1 MARPEKIQAVADIK
15 EQWESS
21 EAVFLAE
28 FSGLTVAEQQ
38 ALRRGLREG
47 GAEYKVVKMTL
58 ARRAADELK
67 VTTEVTELLIGPT
80 ALAFAE
86 DPATAAKALDTF
98 AKDHDALVIK
108 GMLMEGDF
116 LSPEKVKEL
125 AALDSREVLLAKI
138 AGGLAGPMTKFAGL
152 MSAFTRNAASMFGQ
166 LLDRKEQEA
175 PAPEPEADAGSEKAA
190 GDDSPE
196 EAEAADAATEAE
208 AASDGDETAEDS
220 APEAEP
226 ATEDGGVEDR
236 PAEERAAEEAGAEDE
251 GATETEPAPE
261 AAVAAETEGDG
272 ESTEDSAPAAEAAP
286 EAADEPD
293 DQPAEDSADQ

>member
-1 MARPEKIQAVADIK
+1 MARPEKVQAVADIK

-21 EAVFLAE
+21 EAVFLTE

-108 GMLMEGDF
+108 GMLMAGDF

-125 AALDSREVLLAKI
+125 AALDSRDVLLAKI

-175 PAPEPEADAGSEKAA
+175 PAPEPEADAEEAA
-190 GDDSPE
+190 GDDNPE
-196 EAEAADAATEAE
+196 EVE
-208 AASDGDETAEDS
+208 AASDDDETTEDSAPDVNAEEAPASVDDETTEDSAPDVNAEEAPASVDDETTEDSAPDANAEEAPASVDDETTEDS
-220 APEAEP
+220 APEAE
-226 ATEDGGVEDR
+226 A
-236 PAEERAAEEAGAEDE
+236 
-251 GATETEPAPE
+251 
-261 AAVAAETEGDG
+261 
-272 ESTEDSAPAAEAAP
+272 AAEAA
-286 EAADEPD
+286 AEPD
-293 DQPAEDSADQ
+293 DQPAAESADEEDDNG

>member
-21 EAVFLAE
+21 EAVFLTE

-38 ALRRGLREG
+38 ALRRGLRDG

-67 VTTEVTELLIGPT
+67 VTTEVTDLLIGPT

-175 PAPEPEADAGSEKAA
+175 PAPEPEADAGSGKAA

-220 APEAEP
+220 APEAE
-226 ATEDGGVEDR
+226 
-236 PAEERAAEEAGAEDE
+236 
-251 GATETEPAPE
+251 
-261 AAVAAETEGDG
+261 
-272 ESTEDSAPAAEAAP
+272 AAP

-293 DQPAEDSADQ
+293 DQPAEDSADQEDDNG